1 MRVLLTSRPLWSHL
15 MPMVVPVARALQAA
29 GHEVAVATG
38 TTLGGEL
45 GRAGLRHLPM
55 PRMLA
60 PSQMG
65 SDPDYARQVGLSV
78 DGVPLPELV
87 RMERGAMF
95 GR

>member
-45 GRAGLRHLPM
+45 ARAGLRHLPM

-65 SDPDYARQVGLSV
+65 I
-78 DGVPLPELV
+78 
-87 RMERGAMF
+87 
-95 GR
+95 